1 MLDKLVPNL
10 EITNSN
16 LFMNWKNWFQNWK
29 LRIPI
34 YSRIGIISSK
44 IGNYEFQFNIFR
56 ILTFS
61 QYLEFSD
68 SMITIYS
75 EIFTF
80 RFLQSP
86 QSMHVIKSLERTIL
100 SIVSR
105 THLFRLYIPEIFDF
119 NRVYFDRSWNRK
131 YFLRYVSFFFNEI
144 LQPYNFGIQSK
155 LYCTMVLWCIFFKYA
170 QTAAAINMYTLY
182 MLTPSP
188 AWVYLNHQDAE
199 NHNF

>member
-1 MLDKLVPNL
+1 M

-16 LFMNWKNWFQNWK
+16 LFTNWNNLFQNWK

-34 YSRIGIISSK
+34 YSRIGIIYSK

-61 QYLEFSD
+61 QYLEFSN

-119 NRVYFDRSWNRK
+119 NRVYFDRSWNQK
-131 YFLRYVSFFFNEI
+131 YFLGYVFFEI
-144 LQPYNFGIQSK
+144 LQP
-155 LYCTMVLWCIFFKYA
+155 YCTMVLWCIFFKYA
-170 QTAAAINMYTLY
+170 QAAAAINIYTLY
-182 MLTPSP
+182 MLTKFPWLVSQ
-188 AWVYLNHQDAE
+188 L
-199 NHNF
+199 